1 MLDPDLV
8 LETVVAAFR
17 SIAPL
22 VAEMADDPSNIYG
35 HAYQYGAD
43 KSLALAINSQTSPSI
58 LVAYLDYLG
67 GQFSGMTVWKH
78 RLTAY
83 IRPKN
88 AAVGLTSSGARAAS
102 PQHIFWLM
110 MNSPVLGGA
119 QNFRYTELM
128 PGLMLLDAMPSL
140 THQTD
145 ESGADFFNVLITI
158 PELGDA

>member
-1 MLDPDLV
+1 
-8 LETVVAAFR
+8 
-17 SIAPL
+17 
-22 VAEMADDPSNIYG
+22 MADNPSNIYG

-43 KSLALAINSQTSPSI
+43 KSLALAINNQSSPSI

-88 AAVGLTSSGARAAS
+88 AAVGLTSSNTRAAS

-110 MNSPVLGGA
+110 MNSPVLGGE
-119 QNFRYTELM
+119 QNFRYIELT
-128 PGLMLLDAMPSL
+128 PGLALVDAMPSL

-145 ESGADFFNVLITI
+145 EQGADFFQVLMTF
-158 PELGDA
+158 PEIGDA